1 MKVKKLAIIPLLVLL
16 LTGCSA
22 GTYEAPQL
30 LEPVGVHVDT
40 VKVYIGDIYKIETYE
55 GAVLPKI
62 EELYFTSAGLIG
74 EVNVYIGCSVKKGDV
89 LARLDV
95 SSYKAQLEAQQ
106 SSLNFNLASNE
117 LKEIQ
122 AQCDIEIAEAELKQ
136 LQARNAPDREILS
149 KQIQIESLKNE
160 LEASS
165 RLFDISLEGSYEAIA
180 ALEKT
185 IANSVITSPCDGTVV
200 YITAAEGGYASA
212 YTPVIWVANDNENY
226 ISVAYVSTEAVNNA
240 DEVYATVAGDRV
252 EVKHEPYDRA
262 TYLSMVASG
271 VTMKSKF
278 QIEDSKGISVKS
290 GMYALVYVI
299 SDYNENVLLLPTGAV
314 KRDNNGEYFV
324 YKMVDGV
331 QTRQVVKRGV
341 VTDAL
346 VQITEGLK
354 EGDEVYVGN

>member
-1 MKVKKLAIIPLLVLL
+1 M
-16 LTGCSA
+16 
-22 GTYEAPQL
+22 
-30 LEPVGVHVDT
+30 
-40 VKVYIGDIYKIETYE
+40 
-55 GAVLPKI
+55 
-62 EELYFTSAGLIG
+62 
-74 EVNVYIGCSVKKGDV
+74 KKGDV

-149 KQIQIESLKNE
+149 KQIRIESLKNE

-299 SDYNENVLLLPTGAV
+299 SDYHENVLLLPPGAV

-324 YKMVDGV
+324 
-331 QTRQVVKRGV
+331 
-341 VTDAL
+341 
-346 VQITEGLK
+346 
-354 EGDEVYVGN
+354 